1 MTRVVVVA
9 PHPDDESI
17 GCGGTIAM
25 HVAAGDEVRVIFLT
39 SGEAGHPTIAPEEFR
54 TTRESEARAAAAV
67 LGVVDLDFWHEPD
80 GHLRMTKPLVQRM
93 ASALHGV
100 DRVYVTN
107 AGEMHPDHR
116 AAARLVRAAARA
128 PTRVLAYEIWT
139 PLTKMHEVNDIG
151 EHLQTKLAAIR
162 CHASQCELVDFAAAA
177 EGLARYRGEM
187 FSWPEGEYAEVF
199 EEPAPARGS
208 W

>member
-1 MTRVVVVA
+1 MSRVVVVA

-25 HVAAGDEVRVIFLT
+25 HVAAGDDVRVIFLT
-39 SGEAGHPTIAPEEFR
+39 SGEAGSRTVPPDEFR
-54 TTRESEARAAAAV
+54 LIREAEAHAAAGV
-67 LGVVDLDFWHEPD
+67 LGVTDLVFFGERD
-80 GHLRMTKPLVQRM
+80 GGLRVTRQLVERM
-93 ASALHGV
+93 REALRGAE
-100 DRVYVTN
+100 RAYVTN
-107 AGEMHPDHR
+107 ANEMHPDHR
-116 AAARLVRAAARA
+116 AAARLVRAAAEP

-139 PLTKMHEVNDIG
+139 PLTKMDEINDIG
-151 EHLQTKLAAIR
+151 AHLETKLAAIR

-199 EEPAPARGS
+199 QELDR